1 VRENI
6 IALPSILRDI
16 IEAKGCTIQ
25 QFSHINNSGKRYVKL
40 NGKGFLTNK
49 PQKRDRKST
58 LVLRPCH
65 LDLQP
70 ALDALII
77 GTVLVKALD
86 ELDAAITATDAF
98 IDGQPKLDD
107 EDNDLEEIRKKLA
120 DSVRFFE

>member
-1 VRENI
+1 VRKNI

-70 ALDALII
+70 ALDALIN

-86 ELDAAITATDAF
+86 ELDAAISATDAF